1 MDRNLALEMI
11 RVTEAAALASAR
23 WLGKGDS
30 DAAKTAATEA
40 MQSVLGQLDFK
51 GKIII
56 GCGDKEQSEYLHCGQ
71 IIGSG
76 AEPMVDIAVDPLESV
91 NSVAYGRPNAM
102 AVVAITDKDCL
113 LSFPEKTY
121 MEKIAVGPEAVGK
134 IDINRS
140 LEDNIKA
147 VAEAKN
153 YDLSDL
159 TIAILDRERHL
170 ELIDLIRSLGPR
182 LHLIPDGDVSAAIA
196 TALPGTGIDMLVG
209 SGGADEG
216 VMAAAAMRCLG
227 GEIQGKIKD
236 NKIKHEY
243 SIGKDVVYN
252 TGDMASGENIMFAA
266 TGVTDGDLLNGVRYR
281 KDGATTNSLVLRAV
295 SQTRRFVVTE
305 HYFDNKP
312 QY

>member
-30 DAAKTAATEA
+30 PAATAAATEA
-40 MQSVLGQLDFK
+40 MQIVLGSLNFK

-56 GCGDKEQSEYLHCGQ
+56 GCGDKDNTKHLYCGQ
-71 IIGSG
+71 IVGNGS
-76 AEPMVDIAVDPLESV
+76 EPIVDIAIDPLESV

-102 AVVAITDKDCL
+102 AVVAIAEKDCL
-113 LSFPEKTY
+113 LNFPEKTY
-121 MEKIAVGPEAVGK
+121 MEKLAVGPEAVGK
-134 IDINRS
+134 IDINRP

-147 VAEAKN
+147 VADAKN
-153 YDLSDL
+153 YSLSDL

-170 ELIDLIRSLGPR
+170 ELINKIRSLGPR

-209 SGGADEG
+209 TGGAVEG

-227 GEIQGKIKD
+227 GEIQGKIRD

-243 SIGKDVVYN
+243 SASKDVVYN
-252 TGDMASGENIMFAA
+252 TGDMASGYNIMFAA
-266 TGVTDGDLLNGVRYR
+266 TGITDGDLLNGVRYR
-281 KDGATTNSLVLRAV
+281 KDGATTNSLVLRAI

-305 HYFDNKP
+305 HYFDNQP